1 MSFKRIIACL
11 DLHNGRVVKGVN
23 FVELTD
29 AGNPVEIAAAYDKAG
44 VDELVFLDIS
54 ATTEGRATR
63 LELIKQIAEVVS
75 IPFTVGGGIRTIKD
89 FEDVLQLGATKVS
102 VNSAAITN
110 PSLLSEAAH
119 KFGSERIVLAIDAKK
134 NENGSSWT
142 VLRAGGKVDT
152 GMDAIEWAVKASK
165 LGVGEILLTSM
176 DKDGT
181 KDGYDLE
188 LTKAIA
194 ESVSVPVVASGG
206 AGKIEDFC
214 DAISIGKADAV
225 LAASLF
231 HFKELEIMEVKHYL
245 SERGISVKI

>member
-206 AGKIEDFC
+206 AGKIEDFY

>member
-194 ESVSVPVVASGG
+194 ESVPVPVVASGG
-206 AGKIEDFC
+206 AGKIEDFY

-231 HFKELEIMEVKHYL
+231 HFRELEIMEVKHYL

>member
-194 ESVSVPVVASGG
+194 ESVPVPVVASGG
-206 AGKIEDFC
+206 AGKIEDFY